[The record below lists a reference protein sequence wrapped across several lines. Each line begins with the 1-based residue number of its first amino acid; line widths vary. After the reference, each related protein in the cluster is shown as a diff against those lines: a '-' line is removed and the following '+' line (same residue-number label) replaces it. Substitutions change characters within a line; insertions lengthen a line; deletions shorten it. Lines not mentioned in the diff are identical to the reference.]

1 MATNT
6 KTLKL
11 TFLNG
16 EKKKDSITLADA
28 VDKLTEDQVRGAMN
42 TIASANVFEKDGV
55 AYYKTPVSAS
65 YVEHTVTDVFNDNA
79 KQADKS
85 ASDTKAAE

>member
-1 MATNT
+1 MATTT

-16 EKKKDSITLADA
+16 ENKKNSITLVDA
-28 VDKLTEDQVRGAMN
+28 VDNLTEDQVRTAMS

-65 YVEHTVTDVFNDNA
+65 YIERTVTDVYTEA
-79 KQADKS
+79 EV
-85 ASDTKAAE
+85 SDSKDAE

>member
-1 MATNT
+1 MATTT

-16 EKKKDSITLADA
+16 ENKKNSITLVDA
-28 VDKLTEDQVRGAMN
+28 VDNLTEDQVRTAMS

-55 AYYKTPVSAS
+55 AYYETPVSAS
-65 YVEHTVTDVFNDNA
+65 YIERTVTDVFKDDDTEA
-79 KQADKS
+79 EV
-85 ASDTKAAE
+85 SDSKDAE

>member
-1 MATNT
+1 MATT

-16 EKKKDSITLADA
+16 EKKKNSIILADA
-28 VDKLTEDQVRGAMN
+28 VDNLTEDQVRTAMS

-65 YVEHTVTDVFNDNA
+65 YIERTVTDVFKDDDTEA
-79 KQADKS
+79 EV
-85 ASDTKAAE
+85 SDSKDAE

>member
-1 MATNT
+1 MATT

-16 EKKKDSITLADA
+16 ENKKNSITLADA
-28 VDKLTEDQVRGAMN
+28 VDNLTEDQVRTAMS

-65 YVEHTVTDVFNDNA
+65 YIERTVTDVYTEA
-79 KQADKS
+79 EV
-85 ASDTKAAE
+85 SDSKDAE

>member
-1 MATNT
+1 MATTT

-16 EKKKDSITLADA
+16 ENKKNSITLVDA
-28 VDKLTEDQVRGAMN
+28 VDNLTEDQVRTAMS

-55 AYYKTPVSAS
+55 AYYETPVSAS
-65 YVEHTVTDVFNDNA
+65 YIERTVTDVFKDDDTEAEVSDSND
-79 KQADKS
+79 
-85 ASDTKAAE
+85 AE

>member
-1 MATNT
+1 MATT

-16 EKKKDSITLADA
+16 EKKKNSIILADA
-28 VDKLTEDQVRGAMN
+28 VDNLTEDQVRTAMS

-65 YVEHTVTDVFNDNA
+65 YVERAVTDVFKD
-79 KQADKS
+79 D
-85 ASDTKAAE
+85 DTKAEVSDSKDAE

>member
-1 MATNT
+1 MATT

-16 EKKKDSITLADA
+16 EKKKNSIILADA
-28 VDKLTEDQVRGAMN
+28 VDNLTEDQVRTAMS

-55 AYYKTPVSAS
+55 AYYEAPVSAS
-65 YVEHTVTDVFNDNA
+65 YVERTVTDVFNDNA
-79 KQADKS
+79 KKANSS

>member
-1 MATNT
+1 MATTT

-16 EKKKDSITLADA
+16 EKKKNSITLGDA
-28 VDKLTEDQVRGAMN
+28 VDNLTEDQVRTAMS

-65 YVEHTVTDVFNDNA
+65 YIERTVTDVYTEA
-79 KQADKS
+79 EV
-85 ASDTKAAE
+85 SDSKDAE

>member
-1 MATNT
+1 MATTT

-16 EKKKDSITLADA
+16 ENKKNSITLVDA
-28 VDKLTEDQVRGAMN
+28 VDNLTEDQVRTAMS

-65 YVEHTVTDVFNDNA
+65 YIERTVTDVFKDDDTEA
-79 KQADKS
+79 KD
-85 ASDTKAAE
+85 AE

>member
-1 MATNT
+1 MATTT

-16 EKKKDSITLADA
+16 EKKKNSITLVDA
-28 VDKLTEDQVRGAMN
+28 VDNLTEDQVRTAMS

-55 AYYKTPVSAS
+55 AYYETPVSAS
-65 YVEHTVTDVFNDNA
+65 YIERTVTDVFKDDDTEA
-79 KQADKS
+79 EV
-85 ASDTKAAE
+85 SDSKDAE

>member
-1 MATNT
+1 MATTT

-16 EKKKDSITLADA
+16 EKKKNSITLGDA
-28 VDKLTEDQVRGAMN
+28 VDNLTEEQVRN

-55 AYYKTPVSAS
+55 AYYETPQSAS
-65 YVEHTVTDVFNDNA
+65 YVERTVSDIFNDGTNSESA
-79 KQADKS
+79 SADKQ
-85 ASDTKAAE
+85 D

>member
-1 MATNT
+1 MATT

-16 EKKKDSITLADA
+16 ENKKNSITLVDA
-28 VDKLTEDQVRGAMN
+28 VDNLTEDQVRTAMS

-55 AYYKTPVSAS
+55 AYYETPVSAS
-65 YVEHTVTDVFNDNA
+65 YIERTVTDVFKDDDTEA
-79 KQADKS
+79 KD
-85 ASDTKAAE
+85 AE

>member
-1 MATNT
+1 MATT

-16 EKKKDSITLADA
+16 ENKKNSITLVDA
-28 VDKLTEDQVRGAMN
+28 VDNLTEDQVRTAMS

-65 YVEHTVTDVFNDNA
+65 YVERTVTDVYTEA
-79 KQADKS
+79 KV
-85 ASDTKAAE
+85 SDSKDAE

>member
-1 MATNT
+1 MATT

-16 EKKKDSITLADA
+16 EKKKNSIILADA
-28 VDKLTEDQVRGAMN
+28 VDNLTEDQVRTAMS

-55 AYYKTPVSAS
+55 AYYETPVSAS
-65 YVEHTVTDVFNDNA
+65 YIERTVTDVFKDDDTEA
-79 KQADKS
+79 KD
-85 ASDTKAAE
+85 AE

>member
-1 MATNT
+1 MATT

-16 EKKKDSITLADA
+16 ENKKNSITLVDA
-28 VDKLTEDQVRGAMN
+28 VDNLTEDQVRTAMS

-65 YVEHTVTDVFNDNA
+65 YIERTVTDVYTEA
-79 KQADKS
+79 EV
-85 ASDTKAAE
+85 SDSKDAE

>member
-1 MATNT
+1 MATT

-16 EKKKDSITLADA
+16 ENKKNSITLVDA
-28 VDKLTEDQVRGAMN
+28 VDNLTEDQVRTAMS

-55 AYYKTPVSAS
+55 AYYETPVSAS
-65 YVEHTVTDVFNDNA
+65 YIERTVTDVFKDDDTEA
-79 KQADKS
+79 EV
-85 ASDTKAAE
+85 SDSKDAE

>member
-1 MATNT
+1 MATT

-16 EKKKDSITLADA
+16 EKKKNSIILADA
-28 VDKLTEDQVRGAMN
+28 VDNLTEDQVRTAMS

-65 YVEHTVTDVFNDNA
+65 YVERTVTDVFKD
-79 KQADKS
+79 D
-85 ASDTKAAE
+85 DTKAEVSDSKDAE

>member
-1 MATNT
+1 MATT

-16 EKKKDSITLADA
+16 EKKKNSIILADA
-28 VDKLTEDQVRGAMN
+28 VDNLTEDQVRTAMS

-65 YVEHTVTDVFNDNA
+65 YIERTVTDVFKD
-79 KQADKS
+79 DDTE
-85 ASDTKAAE
+85 ASDSKDAE

>member
-1 MATNT
+1 MATT

-16 EKKKDSITLADA
+16 EKKKNSITLADA
-28 VDKLTEDQVRGAMN
+28 VDNLTEDQLRQAMN

-65 YVEHTVTDVFNDNA
+65 YVERTVTDVFNDNA
-79 KQADKS
+79 KKADNS

>member
-16 EKKKDSITLADA
+16 EKKKNSITLADA
-28 VDKLTEDQVRGAMN
+28 VDNLTEDQVRGAMN

-65 YVEHTVTDVFNDNA
+65 YVERTVTDVFNDGA
-79 KQADKS
+79 EKADNS

>member
-16 EKKKDSITLADA
+16 EKKKNSITLADA
-28 VDKLTEDQVRGAMN
+28 VDNLTEDQVRTAMS
-42 TIASANVFEKDGV
+42 TIASANIFEKDGV
-55 AYYKTPVSAS
+55 AYYETPVSAS
-65 YVEHTVTDVFNDNA
+65 YVERTVTDVFNDGA
-79 KQADKS
+79 KKA
-85 ASDTKAAE
+85 DTKAAE

>member
-16 EKKKDSITLADA
+16 EKKKNSITLADA
-28 VDKLTEDQVRGAMN
+28 VDNLTEDQVRGAMN

-65 YVEHTVTDVFNDNA
+65 YVEHTVTDVFNDNT
-79 KQADKS
+79 KKADKS